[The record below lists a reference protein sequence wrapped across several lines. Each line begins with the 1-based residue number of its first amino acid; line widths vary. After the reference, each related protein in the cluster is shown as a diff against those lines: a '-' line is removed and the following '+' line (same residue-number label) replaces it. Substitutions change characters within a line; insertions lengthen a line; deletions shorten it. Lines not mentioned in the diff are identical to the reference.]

1 MHNQQAYCHPGNHW
15 DIQMLELKPKGEFQ
29 NSTHGDCPNHSQSA
43 DLNHVFLEPGSNE
56 LFFCN
61 KEFTELSMI
70 YCDIF
75 KVPSIHQ
82 ESTHCILFNFLIC
95 KIIKLHFSA

>member
-1 MHNQQAYCHPGNHW
+1 
-15 DIQMLELKPKGEFQ
+15 
-29 NSTHGDCPNHSQSA
+29 
-43 DLNHVFLEPGSNE
+43 
-56 LFFCN
+56 
-61 KEFTELSMI
+61 MI

-95 KIIKLHFSA
+95 KIIKLHFSAWTGDSSCPSEHWD